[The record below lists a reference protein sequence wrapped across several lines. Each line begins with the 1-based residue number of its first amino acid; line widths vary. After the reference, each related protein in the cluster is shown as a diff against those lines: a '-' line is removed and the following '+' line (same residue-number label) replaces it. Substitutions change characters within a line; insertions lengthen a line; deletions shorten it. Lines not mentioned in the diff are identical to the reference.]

1 MKTIMVI
8 AIMKVNDNDK
18 DNGSNDENYD
28 ASGETL
34 MTRVLVRLEVRLMW
48 KVMMTERDEKVKQ
61 TMR

>member
-1 MKTIMVI
+1 MVI
-8 AIMKVNDNDK
+8 AIMKVDDNDK

-48 KVMMTERDEKVKQ
+48 KVMMTERDDTRES
-61 TMR
+61 